1 VVSFFSAQT
10 LGGDTVVG
18 QDSIICGKAR
28 LTESVPPR
36 LVVCRKS
43 ETRMRTENDG
53 FDSIEFHGRSTAS
66 EEEER

>member
-1 VVSFFSAQT
+1 VF
-10 LGGDTVVG
+10 G
-18 QDSIICGKAR
+18 QDSIICGKSR
-28 LTESVPPR
+28 LTESVSPR

-43 ETRMRTENDG
+43 ETRMRTENGG